1 MGKKIDW
8 LIVCLGNP
16 GSQYSGNRHNIGWMA
31 AAELCNKH
39 KKPLMKSFSKSYNA
53 SLRIAGQLALVILP
67 TTFMNCSGEAVSEVI
82 ENFEI
87 PVERIII
94 VCDEYNFPLGK
105 IHLRQG
111 GSDGGHNGVASVI
124 EELGTEEFFRLRCG
138 IGKNFPQGGMVDYVL
153 SDFSDDEIEEKNIMV
168 RKAVEGIEYLIQ
180 HGKTKAMTDV
190 NSEKLWCKEKIIKN
204 EKDSEETLN
213 NNVNK
218 QC

>member
-87 PVERIII
+87 PVERIIVI
-94 VCDEYNFPLGK
+94 CDEYNFPLGK
-105 IHLRQG
+105 IHLRKG

>member
-1 MGKKIDW
+1 MGKKVDW